1 MTTLEVTVL
10 DDSKASFILS
20 LLQEFRYI
28 SVENVTKAKANEGSL
43 DFDKFDIETQ
53 NRIKAYFNAKKIGE
67 IQQPTFSLEQLE
79 AHGV

>member
-28 SVENVTKAKANEGSL
+28 SIGNVTKAKETEGSL
-43 DFDKFDIETQ
+43 AFEKFDTETQ
-53 NRIKAYFNAKKIGE
+53 NRIQAYFNDKKTGKI
-67 IQQPTFSLEQLE
+67 QPTFSLEQLE
-79 AHGV
+79 SHGV

>member
-28 SVENVTKAKANEGSL
+28 SVGNVKKEKEVEGTL
-43 DFDKFDIETQ
+43 DFEKFDIDTQ
-53 NRIKAYFNAKKIGE
+53 NRIKAYFSAKKTGE
-67 IQQPTFSLEQLE
+67 KQPTFSLEQLE

>member
-28 SVENVTKAKANEGSL
+28 SVEKITKVKEAEGTL
-43 DFDKFDIETQ
+43 DFEKFDTETQ
-53 NRIKAYFNAKKIGE
+53 NRIKSYFNAKKTGE
-67 IQQPTFSLEQLE
+67 TEPTFSL
-79 AHGV
+79 V

>member
-28 SVENVTKAKANEGSL
+28 SIGNVTKAKETEGAL
-43 DFDKFDIETQ
+43 DFEKFDTETQ
-53 NRIKAYFNAKKIGE
+53 NRIKAHFNAKKTGE
-67 IQQPTFSLEQLE
+67 IQPTFSLEQLE
-79 AHGV
+79 NHGV

>member
-28 SVENVTKAKANEGSL
+28 SVEKVTKVKEAEGTL
-43 DFDKFDIETQ
+43 DFEKFDTETQ
-53 NRIKAYFNAKKIGE
+53 NRIKSYFNAKKTGE
-67 IQQPTFSLEQLE
+67 TEPTFSL
-79 AHGV
+79 V

>member
-28 SVENVTKAKANEGSL
+28 SIGNVKKTKETEGTL
-43 DFDKFDIETQ
+43 DFDKFDTETQ
-53 NRIKAYFNAKKIGE
+53 NRIKSYFNAKKTGE
-67 IQQPTFSLEQLE
+67 TQPTFSLEQLE
-79 AHGV
+79 NDGI

>member
-28 SVENVTKAKANEGSL
+28 SVEKVTKVKEAEGTL
-43 DFDKFDIETQ
+43 DFEKFDTETQ
-53 NRIKAYFNAKKIGE
+53 NRVKSYFNAKKTGE
-67 IQQPTFSLEQLE
+67 IEPTFSL
-79 AHGV
+79 V

>member
-28 SVENVTKAKANEGSL
+28 SIGNVTKAKEQEGSL
-43 DFDKFDIETQ
+43 DFEKFDIETQ
-53 NRIKAYFNAKKIGE
+53 NRIKAHFNAKKTDE
-67 IQQPTFSLEQLE
+67 TQLTFSLEQLE
-79 AHGV
+79 NHVV